1 MGVKF
6 ILLGDENQLQAI
18 GDCFQGRPCYLKFGS
33 AMLRALAG
41 SNRLVL
47 TEGRRSDMNLF
58 GFYQKLSLGGD
69 YHSLPLGE
77 QIQLA
82 REAFPKQPRDAKFNL
97 VISHRQR
104 EQLIREIQ
112 NRELARKRAEGAECV
127 VLAPSYSGGANRA
140 QELWLWKSKVLIST
154 ATCRGIYNSQLLEV
168 VGIGLDTVSFKDF
181 ENGEPVT
188 LSHATVAKHLRD
200 SAALTY
206 ASVQGR
212 GFSDTLGLWTQSPRM
227 TSKHLFMGL
236 SRARSSDKVWICD

>member
-1 MGVKF
+1 MRLSRVVTSPRGSSRTGQTADAFLIRSVKTGAFRDGWLILEECSQLSHYVWCQLLNLHHMGVKF

-18 GDCFQGRPCYLKFGS
+18 GDCFQGRPCCLKFDN

-69 YHSLPLGE
+69 YHSLPLQE
-77 QIQLA
+77 EIQLA
-82 REAFPKQPRDAKFNL
+82 RAAFPKQPRDAKFNL

-112 NRELARKRAEGAECV
+112 TRELARKRAEGAECV

-140 QELWLWKSKVLIST
+140 QEL
-154 ATCRGIYNSQLLEV
+154 
-168 VGIGLDTVSFKDF
+168 
-181 ENGEPVT
+181 
-188 LSHATVAKHLRD
+188 
-200 SAALTY
+200 
-206 ASVQGR
+206 
-212 GFSDTLGLWTQSPRM
+212 
-227 TSKHLFMGL
+227 
-236 SRARSSDKVWICD
+236 